1 MTAIWRRELQ
11 AYFHTAV
18 GYVAMGVFLALSSVF
33 FFLEILQQRSS
44 DLLTFISLMSYLWM
58 LLCPILT
65 MRLLAE
71 ERQKHT
77 DQLLL
82 TSPVSLVS
90 LVTGK
95 YLAAVT
101 VLAATVLLTGV
112 YYLVVAVYGAV
123 YPGELLTGLTGFFLQ
138 GCAFAAV
145 DLLVSG
151 MSRSAVS
158 AAVAALGV
166 NFALWM
172 MDLLADTV
180 PVWLGSVLSFLSL
193 YSRNEP
199 FLMGQ
204 FSFASVLYD
213 LSVAVLALACAVYV
227 LDRRRRA

>member
-90 LVTGK
+90 LVAGK

-193 YSRNEP
+193 YARNEP

-204 FSFASVLYD
+204 FSFASVLYA